1 MLTGAIL
8 MPCACVCACA
18 CACACIK
25 HTYTYI
31 FKRKKHEETVK
42 MVHRRLSAIQKV
54 AAVAMGEEL
63 KAALPPLRKEP
74 PKIVAL

>member
-1 MLTGAIL
+1 
-8 MPCACVCACA
+8 
-18 CACACIK
+18 
-25 HTYTYI
+25 
-31 FKRKKHEETVK
+31 